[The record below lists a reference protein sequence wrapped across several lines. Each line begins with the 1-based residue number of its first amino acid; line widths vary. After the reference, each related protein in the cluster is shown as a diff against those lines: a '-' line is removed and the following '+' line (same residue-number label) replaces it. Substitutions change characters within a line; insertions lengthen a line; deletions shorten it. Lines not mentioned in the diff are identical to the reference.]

1 MSLTEIGKSGL
12 KVSKQGLGCMG
23 MSEFYGDT
31 NDQESLELLQ
41 QALKL
46 GVNFFDTADV
56 YGFGHNEK
64 LLGEF
69 IKTVPDR
76 NSLILATKCGIVRD
90 EHDSQKRGVDNSY
103 DYILACCETSLT
115 RLQTNIDLYYL
126 HRTINDKTVIEA
138 AMSAMALL
146 LEQGKIKAVGLSE
159 VSADYIHY
167 AHNYLLSITNNKHG
181 ISAVQTEYSLMS
193 RGVESNQVLDTCNE
207 LDITFVAY
215 SPISRGLL
223 SGEIETI
230 ANLASDDFRRNL
242 PRFSEENLA
251 HNNRINLALKELAER
266 KQCTIAQ
273 LALAWLMNKSPRII
287 PIPGTKQLKYLQQNT
302 QAMAITLTPDE
313 VELLDNLSADFAA
326 KGGRY
331 TEQAMQS
338 YALTE

>member
-1 MSLTEIGKSGL
+1 MLLTEIGKSGL

-31 NDQESLELLQ
+31 NDQESLKLLQ

-56 YGFGHNEK
+56 YGYGHNEK

-76 NSLILATKCGIVRD
+76 DSLVLATKCGIVRD
-90 EHDSQKRGVDNSY
+90 EHDSQKRGVDNSF
-103 DYILACCETSLT
+103 DYIIACCEASLA

-126 HRTINDKTVIEA
+126 HRTINDKAVIED

-159 VSADYIHY
+159 VSADYIRY
-167 AHNYLLSITNNKHG
+167 AHNYLLSITENKHG
-181 ISAVQTEYSLMS
+181 ISAVQTEYSLIS
-193 RGVESNQVLDTCNE
+193 RSVENNGVLDICNE
-207 LDITFVAY
+207 LGITFVAY

-223 SGEIETI
+223 SGEIDTVTQ
-230 ANLASDDFRRNL
+230 LAADDFRRNL
-242 PRFSEENLA
+242 PRFSEENLT
-251 HNNRINLALKELAER
+251 HNNRINQVLKQVAEQ

-273 LALAWLMNKSPRII
+273 LVLAWLMNKSARVI

-302 QAMAITLTPDE
+302 QAMTITLTPDE
-313 VELLDNLSADFAA
+313 VELLNNLSADFTA